1 MDQLMNNKIITASQ
15 NINGKEQ
22 QLPIIDNAIN
32 DTTIQNK
39 TKNDHVKS
47 KSSAKSVLYFELKN
61 NNTPVKLT
69 AHYNNGKIIGS
80 EVLKLNTLKII
91 NIVPNNQN
99 NDQIT
104 NNTSSQ
110 FPSNNSNNQNINN
123 EIVEKTTYDSS
134 SQNKVNIN
142 EPSKMD
148 HQQLDPQNN
157 NSQYTQTFIMP
168 NYQMELL

>member
-1 MDQLMNNKIITASQ
+1 MILYS
-15 NINGKEQ
+15 
-22 QLPIIDNAIN
+22 
-32 DTTIQNK
+32 NK

-61 NNTPVKLT
+61 NNTPIKLT
-69 AHYNNGKIIGS
+69 AHDNNGKIIGS